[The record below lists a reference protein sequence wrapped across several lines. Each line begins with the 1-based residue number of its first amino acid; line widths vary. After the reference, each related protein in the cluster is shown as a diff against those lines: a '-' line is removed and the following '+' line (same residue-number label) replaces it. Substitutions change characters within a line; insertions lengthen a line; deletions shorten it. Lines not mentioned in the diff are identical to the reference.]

1 MGHDSG
7 LCVAKTPNSIMNIF
21 FTHIYLLNF
30 RLYAGICI
38 ILSMIYGRLSAFSK
52 TAGPGILFACTAIGV
67 SHLVQST
74 RAGADFGLMIVW
86 FVILVNL
93 LKYPFFEYG
102 SRYANSTQTS
112 IIDGYK
118 QLGKP
123 ALWLYLLLTILSMFF
138 VTGAVGFVTAGFF
151 ENLFGIDFLGDWTV
165 VILFI
170 ACVGILAIGKYHVLD
185 SLIKVIAIVL
195 LVSTFTAFI
204 FAMYNGPISPSIGF
218 EPKQLWDV
226 SGIFFLLALMG
237 WMPTAVDLS
246 SWNSLWTLERMK
258 QTNYKP
264 QLKETLFEFRLGY
277 LITGVLA
284 VIFVILG
291 TFIFYGS
298 GEELPNNNSDFAHKV
313 VTLYTKTIGNW
324 SYIVI
329 AASAFSVMFG
339 TIIAVFDG
347 YSRSLQRTIELIFTK
362 KEDKI
367 RTKFR
372 TFYTVFLIVIA
383 SGSFLVISQ
392 FQNNLKELVDFATVL
407 SFVIAPIIAIF
418 NFRLVTGKFLPKE
431 FQPSLM
437 LRLMSFAGIIFL
449 SGFAMFFLILK
460 FSS

>member
-1 MGHDSG
+1 M
-7 LCVAKTPNSIMNIF
+7 NSK
-21 FTHIYLLNF
+21 
-30 RLYAGICI
+30 
-38 ILSMIYGRLSAFSK
+38 LSQLSK

-74 RAGADFGLMIVW
+74 RAGADYGLLILG
-86 FVILVNL
+86 FVIVVTL

-123 ALWLYLLLTILSMFF
+123 ALWLYFLLTVTSMFF

-151 ENLFGIDFLGDWTV
+151 ENLFGIDFLGEWTV
-165 VILFI
+165 IILFVV
-170 ACVGILAIGKYHVLD
+170 CVGILAIGKYTVLD
-185 SLIKVIAIVL
+185 SLVKIIAIVL
-195 LVSTFTAFI
+195 LISTVSAFLLTL
-204 FAMYNGPISPSIGF
+204 YNGPIDHVAGF
-218 EPKQLWDV
+218 EPKELWNV

-264 QLKETLFEFRLGY
+264 KLKETLLEFRLAY
-277 LITGVLA
+277 LIAGILA
-284 VIFVILG
+284 IMFVILG
-291 TFIFYGS
+291 SYMFYGS
-298 GEELPNNNSDFAHKV
+298 GDDLPNNNSLFAHEI
-313 VTLYTKTIGNW
+313 VTLYTNTIGDW
-324 SYIVI
+324 SYIII
-329 AASAFSVMFG
+329 AASAFTVMFG

-347 YSRSLQRTIELIFTK
+347 YSRSLQKTIELIFSK

-372 TFYTVFLIVIA
+372 SLYVIFLFVLSTGSLIVI
-383 SGSFLVISQ
+383 FQ
-392 FQNNLKELVDFATVL
+392 FGHNLKALVDFATVL

-418 NFRLVTGKFLPKE
+418 NFRLVTGKYLEKS
-431 FQPSLM
+431 FQPSKI
-437 LRLMSFAGIIFL
+437 LRILSFIGIIFL
-449 SGFAMFFLILK
+449 SVFALFFLIVK
-460 FSS
+460 FYPIF